1 MTISDNDGLLSY
13 IAVRRGVGLEDV
25 ATDALSF
32 ILNRSASARAALS
45 EFLSDA
51 EGPLPIKKAETQS
64 FLVASGSYPDMALH
78 DSDDNLLAY
87 VESKFWAPLTH
98 NQPVTYWEN
107 LPTDKRSVLLFLAP
121 QYRVDTPGLWDELV
135 SRLRD
140 AGHELNPEDRS
151 DTRIVAVESKGKRSL
166 MITSWKHLLQKL
178 VDRVEHDND
187 ARAVFEIAELQAL
200 AVAAVEGRSD
210 TRGDEFKLMLAEAVA
225 GLRESGWANTEGL
238 TVGQGFG
245 YYGRYLR
252 LAGLYVWLG
261 TVDEVAKQVP
271 DKQLW
276 LSFYND
282 SGRVTLDEVRVKMA
296 GRAESQPGL
305 LSWMRVNVSIP
316 LLQDV
321 PREATLNAIVTELES
336 IAKLIDP
343 TGPTYRKPPDVVVE

>member
-1 MTISDNDGLLSY
+1 MM
-13 IAVRRGVGLEDV
+13 
-25 ATDALSF
+25 
-32 ILNRSASARAALS
+32 ALS

-51 EGPLPIKKAETQS
+51 AAPLHIAKAETQS

-78 DSDDNLLAY
+78 DSDNNLLAY

-121 QYRVDTPGLWDELV
+121 QYRVETPGLWDELV
-135 SRLRD
+135 SRLREK
-140 AGHELNPEDRS
+140 GHELGAADQS
-151 DTRIVAVESKGKRSL
+151 KSLVVASESNGKRRL
-166 MITSWKHLLQKL
+166 MLTSWKHLLQKL
-178 VDRVEHDND
+178 ADKVGHDNK
-187 ARAVFEIAELQAL
+187 AQAVFEITELQAL

-210 TRGDEFKLMLAEAVA
+210 TRGEELKLMLAEAVA
-225 GLRESGWANTEGL
+225 RLRESGWANTEGL

-261 TVDEVAKQVP
+261 TVDEVAKQAP

-276 LSFYND
+276 LSFYDD

-296 GRAESQPGL
+296 GRAESQSGL

-316 LLQDV
+316 LPQDV

-343 TGPTYRKPPDVVVE
+343 DGPTYRR